1 MAPTAPNKAVS
12 TATAIFTIAFQFFN
26 MVYLLSFFGFNIA
39 PASPFEAGA
48 SSFHSLTRSI
58 AVGWSV
64 ACIVVGWS
72 VASVVVA
79 CRRVILR
86 LAGLDGV
93 LGRLLHTA
101 AGDERLLALTL

>member
-26 MVYLLSFFGFNIA
+26 MVYLLSFFWFNIA
-39 PASPFEAGA
+39 PASPFEAGGLLL
-48 SSFHSLTRSI
+48 SLTRSI
-58 AVGWSV
+58 AVGRAV

-72 VASVVVA
+72 VACVVVA
-79 CRRVILR
+79 CGRVILR